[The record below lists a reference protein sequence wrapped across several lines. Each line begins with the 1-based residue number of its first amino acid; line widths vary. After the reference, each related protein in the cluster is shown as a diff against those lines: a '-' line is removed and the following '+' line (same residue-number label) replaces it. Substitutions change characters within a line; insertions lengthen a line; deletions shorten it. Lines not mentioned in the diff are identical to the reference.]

1 MEATR
6 EDRLGMD
13 AGQLKPLRLSAV
25 SYINALPL
33 LDGLAEDPAL
43 VLELV
48 PPAAAAE
55 ALLAGSAD
63 AALVPVVTLLRD
75 AALAPL
81 GEGCIACD
89 GAVDSVLVQLGTAPH
104 LVNRL
109 ALDPES
115 RSSQRLAS
123 WLLATS
129 HGTRPEL
136 RERAAPEP
144 VIPADCD
151 AGLVI
156 GDRAL
161 HVLLA
166 RKPVLDLG
174 REWKRTTGFP
184 FVFAV
189 WAARRDHPRRSELVA
204 CLEAARQRGS
214 GRLDFH
220 AQAAAR
226 QSGLPLATCA
236 VYLGERIRYRFD
248 DAAAAGLG
256 LFLELVRQ
264 GAC

>member
-1 MEATR
+1 METAR

-33 LDGLAEDPAL
+33 LDGLAEDPAV
-43 VLELV
+43 VLDLV

-55 ALLAGSAD
+55 ALLTGAAD

-75 AALAPL
+75 DALIPL
-81 GEGCIACD
+81 GDGCIACD
-89 GAVDSVLVQLGTAPH
+89 GAVDSVLVQLATAPH
-104 LVNRL
+104 RIRRL

-123 WLLATS
+123 WLLATG
-129 HGTRPEL
+129 HGVRPEL
-136 RERAAPEP
+136 RERAASEP
-144 VIPADCD
+144 VIPAGCD

-161 HVLLA
+161 HVLEA
-166 RKPVLDLG
+166 RKPVIDLG
-174 REWKRTTGFP
+174 REWKRLTGYP

-189 WAARRDHPRRSELVA
+189 WAARRDHPQQGAMVA
-204 CLEAARQRGS
+204 CLESARQRG
-214 GRLDFH
+214 GRRLDVH
-220 AQAAAR
+220 ARTAAR

-236 VYLGERIRYRFD
+236 VYLGQRIRYRFD

>member
-1 MEATR
+1 METAR
-6 EDRLGMD
+6 EDRFGMD
-13 AGQLKPLRLSAV
+13 AGQLSPLRLSAV

-33 LDGLAEDPAL
+33 LDGLAEDPAVAL
-43 VLELV
+43 DLV

-55 ALLAGSAD
+55 ALLGGAAD

-75 AALAPL
+75 DALAPL

-89 GAVDSVLVQLGTAPH
+89 GAVDSVLVQLATAPH
-104 LVNRL
+104 RVKRL

-123 WLLATS
+123 WLLATG
-129 HGTRPEL
+129 HGVRPEL
-136 RERAAPEP
+136 HERVPGEP
-144 VIPADCD
+144 VIPEGCD

-161 HVLLA
+161 HVLMT

-189 WAARRDHPRRSELVA
+189 WAARSDHPRRGELMH
-204 CLEAARQRGS
+204 CLESARQRGTA
-214 GRLDFH
+214 RLDLH
-220 AQAAAR
+220 ARAAVR
-226 QSGLPLATCA
+226 QSGLPLETCT

-256 LFLELVRQ
+256 MFLELVRQ